1 VHLPPTRGRVAAV
14 TGAQKFWK
22 FLGESSFYRNVGKL
36 HTRLYR
42 MSGGRL
48 GHKAGGI
55 LNLLLT
61 TTGRRTGQPRT
72 CPVAY
77 FRDGGRFILIAS
89 NGGNEKHPVWYL
101 NLVAEPRATIDAGP
115 ERIDVTASTAVGE
128 ERTRLWNEAV
138 RGNPQFAVYKSI
150 TSREIPVVVLT
161 PVA

>member
-1 VHLPPTRGRVAAV
+1 M

-22 FLGESSFYRNVGKL
+22 FLGESSFYRNVGRL

-61 TTGRRTGQPRT
+61 TTGRRSGQPRT

-77 FRDGGRFILIAS
+77 FQDQGRFILIAS

-101 NLVAEPRATIDAGP
+101 NLVAGPRATIDVGP
-115 ERIDVTASTAVGE
+115 ERIEVTASTAAGD
-128 ERTRLWNEAV
+128 ERDRLWDKAV
-138 RGNPQFAVYKSI
+138 RGNSQFAIYKSI
-150 TSREIPVVVLT
+150 TPRQIPVVILT